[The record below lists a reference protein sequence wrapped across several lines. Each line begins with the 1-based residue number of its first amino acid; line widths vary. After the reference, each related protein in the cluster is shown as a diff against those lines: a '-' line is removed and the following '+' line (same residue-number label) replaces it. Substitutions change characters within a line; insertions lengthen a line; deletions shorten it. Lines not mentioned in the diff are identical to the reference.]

1 MLDIDTLK
9 KQLARLDDRLV
20 QWQKADNTV
29 YERHMSAGETL
40 EQIVAAIQADRQTRI
55 ESGVTDPR
63 ADLFVLLDETTD
75 AYLSGD
81 TGAGGAIRGAFNG
94 KERVLAA
101 LGTYVSRAA
110 EMLAAGDAALWL
122 RRGLAA
128 VSILDVRLDP
138 QDIQVSLGSLYVA
151 ASRAGLDAAGAFAEV
166 AALSSD
172 AYPGKFPTARKQL
185 AAFSDSDYFHSA
197 VEPEL

>member
-1 MLDIDTLK
+1 MLDIDALK
-9 KQLARLDDRLV
+9 KQLALLDDRLV

-29 YERHMSAGETL
+29 YERYLSAGETL
-40 EQIVAAIQADRQTRI
+40 AQIVAAIQADRHMRT

-63 ADLFVLLDETTD
+63 TDLFTLLDDVSD
-75 AYLSGD
+75 AYLAADVS
-81 TGAGGAIRGAFNG
+81 ARGAIRGAFNG
-94 KERVLAA
+94 KDRVLAA
-101 LGTYVSRAA
+101 LGTYVSRAR
-110 EMLAAGDAALWL
+110 EMVTTGDARLWL

-151 ASRAGLDAAGAFAEV
+151 ATRAGVDAAAEFADV
-166 AALSSD
+166 ASLSSD

-185 AAFSDSDYFHSA
+185 SAFSESDYFQSA
-197 VEPEL
+197 VKPEL